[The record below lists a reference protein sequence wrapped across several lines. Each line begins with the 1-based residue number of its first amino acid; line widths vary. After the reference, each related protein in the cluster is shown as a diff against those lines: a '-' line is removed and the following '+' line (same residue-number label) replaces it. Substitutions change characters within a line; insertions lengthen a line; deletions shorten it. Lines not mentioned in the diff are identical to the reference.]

1 MKEHIMAPQAD
12 TLDINMQLTEIPG
25 TALKV
30 SPVAI
35 GTWAIGGWMWGGTD
49 EAESISTIRG
59 ALEHGI
65 NIVDTAP
72 AYGFGHS
79 EEIVGKA
86 IAEGNLRSRVV
97 IATKAGLEWEG
108 GRVTRNASRA
118 RILHEIDDSLRRL
131 RTDYIDIYQVHWP
144 DPLVTIEETAEAM
157 DTLYRQGKI
166 RAIGVSNFSVG
177 QMERFRRVAPL
188 HVLQPPYNLFE
199 RAIEA
204 DLLPYCRK
212 NKIATLGYGAL
223 CRGLLSGR
231 MRPDTIFNGDDL
243 RRTDPKF
250 LAPRFAQYLAAV
262 QRLDRLAQQRFG
274 KRVIQLAVRWML
286 DQGITTALWGA
297 RHPGQL
303 KPVDEVTG
311 WWLDAPAKAEIDR
324 ILRETITDPVGPEFM
339 APPARS
345 VAASAQVLA

>member
-1 MKEHIMAPQAD
+1 MARQAEAFKM
-12 TLDINMQLTEIPG
+12 NMALAAIPG
-25 TALKV
+25 TSLKV

-49 EAESISTIRG
+49 EAESIATIQ
-59 ALEHGI
+59 AAFEHGI
-65 NIVDTAP
+65 NVVDTAP
-72 AYGFGHS
+72 VYGFGRS

-86 IAEGNLRSRVV
+86 IAESGLRSQVV
-97 IATKAGLEWEG
+97 IATKAGLQWEG
-108 GRVTRNASRA
+108 GRVSRNASRA
-118 RILHEIDDSLRRL
+118 RILREVEDSLRRL
-131 RTDYIDIYQVHWP
+131 RTDYIDVYQVHWP
-144 DPLVTIEETAEAM
+144 DPLITIEETADAM
-157 DTLYRQGKI
+157 HMLLAQGKI

-199 RAIEA
+199 RGIEA

-212 NKIATLGYGAL
+212 NGIAMFGYGAL

-231 MRPDTIFNGDDL
+231 MQEDTVFEGDDL

-250 LAPRFAQYLAAV
+250 VKPRFAQYLAAV
-262 QRLDRLAQQRFG
+262 EKLDRLAQRFG
-274 KRVIQLAVRWML
+274 KRVIHLAVRWML

-297 RHPGQL
+297 RHPNQL
-303 KPVDEVTG
+303 QPVDEVTG
-311 WWLDAPAKAEIDR
+311 WSLDATAKAEIDR

-345 VAASAQVLA
+345 VAA

>member
-1 MKEHIMAPQAD
+1 MADQAEA
-12 TLDINMQLTEIPG
+12 LEVKMELTAIPG
-25 TALKV
+25 TSLKV

-49 EAESISTIRG
+49 EAESIATIR
-59 ALEHGI
+59 AAFEHGI

-72 AYGFGHS
+72 VYGFGRS

-86 IAEGNLRSRVV
+86 ITEGRLRSEVL
-97 IATKAGLEWEG
+97 IATKAGLQWDG
-108 GRVTRNASRA
+108 GRVARNASRA
-118 RILHEIDDSLRRL
+118 RILREIEDSLRRL

-157 DTLYRQGKI
+157 RTLLEQGKI
-166 RAIGVSNFSVG
+166 RAIGVSNFSVI

-199 RAIEA
+199 RAIET

-212 NKIATLGYGAL
+212 NQIATLGYGAL

-231 MRPDTIFNGDDL
+231 MQAGTVFDGDDL

-250 LAPRFAQYLAAV
+250 NWPRFAQYLAAV
-262 QRLDRLAQQRFG
+262 AKLDRLARQRFG
-274 KRVIQLAVRWML
+274 KRVIHLAVRWML

-303 KPVDEVTG
+303 QPVDEVTG
-311 WWLDAPAKAEIDR
+311 WSLDASTRDEIDR
-324 ILRETITDPVGPEFM
+324 ILAETITDPVGPEFM

-345 VAASAQVLA
+345 VAA

>member
-1 MKEHIMAPQAD
+1 MAHQAE
-12 TLDINMQLTEIPG
+12 TLEISMELADIPG
-25 TALKV
+25 TSLKV

-49 EAESISTIRG
+49 EAQSVSTIRA
-59 ALEHGI
+59 ALDHGI
-65 NIVDTAP
+65 NIIDTAP
-72 AYGFGHS
+72 VYGFGRS

-86 IAEGNLRSRVV
+86 IAEARLRSRVL
-97 IATKAGLEWEG
+97 IATKVGLEWEG
-108 GRVTRNASRA
+108 GRVFRNASRA
-118 RILHEIDDSLRRL
+118 RIMQEIDDSLRRL

-157 DTLYRQGKI
+157 HTLFKQGKI

-177 QMERFRRVAPL
+177 QMERFRQVAPL

-199 RAIEA
+199 RGIEA
-204 DLLPYCRK
+204 DLLPYCRR

-231 MRPDTIFNGDDL
+231 MRPDTVFEGDDL

-250 LAPRFAQYLAAV
+250 LEPRFGQYLAAV
-262 QRLDRLAQQRFG
+262 QRLDRLAQRRFG
-274 KRVIQLAVRWML
+274 KRVIHLAVRWML

-297 RHPGQL
+297 RRPDQL
-303 KPVDEVTG
+303 QPVDEVAG
-311 WWLDAPAKAEIDR
+311 WRLDAPAKTEIDR

-339 APPARS
+339 APPARN
-345 VAASAQVLA
+345 VAA